1 MIEQPAHVAWKESE
15 PTPELDLPPH
25 VQEERIRRDF
35 APYLRF
41 CKGKAPA
48 KIQRAFEQD
57 VVDWLL
63 TLGQYQRND
72 LMKQFFLV
80 PRLTVVGNAST
91 KRLTKTAEDVAG
103 KMLALFNL
111 KSEG

>member
-1 MIEQPAHVAWKESE
+1 MIEQPAPVAWKESE

-41 CKGKAPA
+41 CRSKAAP
-48 KIQRAFEQD
+48 KIQKAFEQD

-63 TLGQYQRND
+63 TLGQWQRND
-72 LMKQFFLV
+72 LKKQFFIS
-80 PRLTVVGNAST
+80 PRLTLVGLASN

-111 KSEG
+111 KVEG